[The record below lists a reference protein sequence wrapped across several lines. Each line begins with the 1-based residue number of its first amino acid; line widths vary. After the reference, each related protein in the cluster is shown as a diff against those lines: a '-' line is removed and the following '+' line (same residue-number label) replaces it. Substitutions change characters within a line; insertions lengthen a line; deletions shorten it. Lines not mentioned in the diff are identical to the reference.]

1 MNGPDTIQWG
11 RGRVG
16 SCLADEEKKGGLS
29 AAGVIAAL
37 ALAAVAIL
45 AAVLLLGDEEGH
57 HYEVLFA
64 TGGQLVDGNEVL
76 VGGQPIGTIDDISLT
91 DDAQARVEITTE
103 HPLHEGTT
111 AQIRSTSLS
120 GIANRYISI
129 HPGPNN
135 ADEIPDDGTITAEAT
150 TSPVDLDQFFN
161 TFDKRTRAAVQ
172 DFIQGQAAVYA
183 GNYAGAR
190 RTYKYFAP
198 GLQATERLLAE
209 LTRDQQVFSQF
220 LAQGDR
226 ALGAVAERRDDLSAL
241 TENANRFLGA
251 IAQRNVEFDRALVA
265 LPPALRQSNTT
276 FVNLR
281 DALDDLDPL
290 IADTGVV
297 ADELA
302 PFLRDV
308 RSVVDPAIPVL
319 ADLRATVARDGEN
332 NDLADA
338 LADLPGA
345 ERAADRAVEPTLA
358 ALDDAQPE
366 IEFAIPYTP
375 DLLGFITKFGQVTA
389 YYDAN
394 GHYARVLPASQ
405 NLFEYNPA
413 TEELEPISRAEQFD
427 FFTENEPALNTLGPF
442 RRCPGGSTQ
451 PNFGFPADEDHPFF
465 GLDDEVADDC
475 DPDDVPPGP

>member
-1 MNGPDTIQWG
+1 
-11 RGRVG
+11 
-16 SCLADEEKKGGLS
+16 LADDEAKKGGVN
-29 AAGVIAAL
+29 AGGVTAVL
-37 ALAAVAIL
+37 ALAAIAIL
-45 AAVLLLGDEEGH
+45 AAVLLLGDDDGH
-57 HYEVLFA
+57 HYELLFE
-64 TGGQLVDGNEVL
+64 TGGQLVEGNEVL
-76 VGGQPIGTIDDISLT
+76 VGGQPIGTIDEISLT
-91 DDAQARVEITTE
+91 DDAQAEVAITTE

-111 AQIRSTSLS
+111 AQIRLTSLS
-120 GIANRYISI
+120 GIANRYISV
-129 HPGPNN
+129 HPGPNS
-135 ADEIPDDGTITAEAT
+135 ADEIPEGGTITTEAT

-161 TFDKRTRAAVQ
+161 TFDRRTREAVQ

-226 ALGAVAERRDDLSAL
+226 ALGAIAERRNDLSAL

-251 IAQRNVEFDRALVA
+251 IARRNVEFDRALVA

-281 DALDDLDPL
+281 AALDDLQPL
-290 IADTGVV
+290 IAETGVV
-297 ADELA
+297 ADDLA
-302 PFLRDV
+302 PFLRNV
-308 RSVVDPAIPVL
+308 RSVADPAIPVL
-319 ADLRATVARDGEN
+319 GDLRATVNRAGPD

-338 LADLPGA
+338 LGDLPGA

-405 NLFEYNPA
+405 NLFAYDDPADGDDDGDGQTEDLNPIA
-413 TEELEPISRAEQFD
+413 ISEQFD
-427 FFTENEPALNTLGPF
+427 FFAENEDELNTLGPF
-442 RRCPGGSTQ
+442 RRCPGGATQ
-451 PNFGFPADEDHPFF
+451 PNPGFPSPEDHPFL
-465 GLDDEVADDC
+465 GRDDVVANDC
-475 DPDDVPPGP
+475 DPNDVPPGP